1 MKWYRIH
8 MPSKRGKQ
16 EKGNKEQ
23 RRKMAKHC
31 FDEGIGKKTSATMK
45 RETKNKGFVDKKKQ
59 EK

>member
-45 RETKNKGFVDKKKQ
+45 RETKNKGFVEKKP